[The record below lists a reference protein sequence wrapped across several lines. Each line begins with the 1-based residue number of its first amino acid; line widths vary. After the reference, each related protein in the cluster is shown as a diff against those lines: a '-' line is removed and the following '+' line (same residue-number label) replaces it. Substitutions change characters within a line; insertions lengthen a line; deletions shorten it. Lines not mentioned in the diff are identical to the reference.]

1 MLPRSTSLLFALVG
15 ALSLAACAHAP
26 PTGTDRGSD
35 DDPMVV
41 RGSATVGARSA
52 TPVGPYLGR

>member
-1 MLPRSTSLLFALVG
+1 MLRRPAPLLFALVG
-15 ALSLAACAHAP
+15 ALALAACGHAP
-26 PTGTDRGSD
+26 TGADRAGD

-41 RGSATVGARSA
+41 RGSATVGVRTA

>member
-1 MLPRSTSLLFALVG
+1 MLRRPAFLLSALVV
-15 ALSLAACAHAP
+15 AIALAACGHVS
-26 PTGTDRGSD
+26 PTGGDPAGD

-41 RGSATVGARSA
+41 RGSATVGVRTA

>member
-1 MLPRSTSLLFALVG
+1 MLRTSASLLFALVV
-15 ALSLAACAHAP
+15 ALALAACGHAP
-26 PTGTDRGSD
+26 TTGTDRASD

-41 RGSATVGARSA
+41 RGSATVGVRTA